1 MRCSHYFVTPEHFSR
16 IRNLKKSFIIGRK
29 GSGKTAIRK
38 KLLNELSQET
48 NHFVIELSPTNSIFR
63 NIAGVELIKEDR
75 SDEVIFEYSW
85 LHNIMR
91 KLLNKVGNYCGNHLA
106 TNSWEAA
113 RIFARQEGVT
123 NLDYMESLTKL
134 LNSLKIKIKD
144 VGDLGIQMENIIRES
159 SGIDQYEYHLVNL
172 AQEGCKFTILIDDLD
187 VGWDNSDRSNDVLLG
202 LLTSSSHLKAL
213 HSNIKVILFIRDDI
227 YSILM
232 KKTTHSD
239 KYRDVFKITWE
250 QDTLKKFLTKR
261 IAYSNNQYT
270 NITDEELFLK
280 VFPEKIGTQFTIN
293 WMTDRTLRRPRELL
307 QLSRLYTEE
316 LKDNIVSDKTLKDV
330 EDTYSIWKKD
340 DLCSEF
346 VNQYP
351 GLERIFEYWKLY
363 FYRTKYHLD
372 QNELE
377 SRMREILQYV
387 TIQDTWFS
395 ELKQNQNIK
404 GLARILFN
412 FKMLI
417 LTLIPKLKFASSN
430 Y

>member
-351 GLERIFEYWKLY
+351 GLERIFEY
-363 FYRTKYHLD
+363 
-372 QNELE
+372 
-377 SRMREILQYV
+377 
-387 TIQDTWFS
+387 
-395 ELKQNQNIK
+395 
-404 GLARILFN
+404 
-412 FKMLI
+412 
-417 LTLIPKLKFASSN
+417 
-430 Y
+430 